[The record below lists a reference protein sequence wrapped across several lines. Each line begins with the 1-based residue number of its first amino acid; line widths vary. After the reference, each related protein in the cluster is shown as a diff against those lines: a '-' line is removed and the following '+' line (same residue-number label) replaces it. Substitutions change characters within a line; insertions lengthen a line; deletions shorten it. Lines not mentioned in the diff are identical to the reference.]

1 MRRVKEMEHIT
12 ASNLGVPRI
21 GEAREWKK
29 CLEAYWSH
37 KMDEATLQQEMKS
50 LRLDQLQ
57 QQQDRGIT
65 FIPVNTFTLYD
76 QMLDT
81 STMFGL
87 VPERFGYNGGPVA
100 TDTYFAMARGSHTA
114 VACEMTKWFN
124 TNYHYIVPEL
134 HQLKPSLTINRPL
147 QAYREAKSELG
158 IDTKPVLIGPYTFI
172 KLSKGYPKEKLSEWV
187 HTLLPLYQTILKE
200 LQAEGVSWIQIDEPS
215 LTGDVT
221 AEEISLVQECYKKL
235 HEGAPDLNIMLQTY
249 FDSVDY
255 YDELIHLPVQGIG
268 LDFVHGLERN
278 LRSIEQ
284 SSFPSHKVLG
294 VGIIDGRNI
303 WRSDLKSK
311 LNVLERIQSA
321 APHSALL
328 IQPSCSLLHVPVS
341 TEREVQLDPLLKL
354 SLAFAY
360 EKLEEVQLLTQVL
373 QNNRNGISDE
383 QVLSRIYHS
392 SEITEQLNGSQ
403 ARRDAVNEQSLLER
417 YTIKRVTPFA
427 DRYELQQEKFKLPLL
442 PTTTIGSFPQSAEVR
457 KARQL
462 WRKGE
467 WSSTQYTEFIQ
478 DQIREWIVIQEEIG
492 LDVLVHGEFERTDMV
507 EYFGEKLAGFA
518 FTTNGWV
525 QSYGSRCVKPPI
537 IYGNVAFQSP
547 MTVQET
553 LFAQSLTSKPVKGML
568 TGPVTIL
575 NWSFVRDD
583 IPRRDI
589 TMQIAAAL
597 AEEVKALENAGI
609 YMIQVDEPALRE
621 GLPLKRRDWDS
632 YLDWGVRAFLL
643 STSNVQDTTQIHTHM
658 CYCEFHDMI
667 DAIKALDADVIS
679 IESSRSNADIIQS
692 FESNV
697 YDNGIGLGV
706 YDIHSPRVPRAEEI
720 DGMINRALRV
730 LPSELFWIN
739 PDCGLKTRG
748 MKETRE
754 ALVIMVQSAKKARQR
769 LMTKM

>member
-1 MRRVKEMEHIT
+1 MEQFV
-12 ASNLGVPRI
+12 ASNLGFPRI
-21 GEAREWKK
+21 GENREWKK
-29 CLEAYWSH
+29 TLEAYWAN
-37 KMDEATLQQEMKS
+37 KMDEATLEQEMKS
-50 LRLDQLQ
+50 LRLDQLKQ
-57 QQQDRGIT
+57 QQERGISL
-65 FIPVNTFTLYD
+65 IPVNTFTLYD

-87 VPERFGYNGGPVA
+87 IPERFGYEGGPV
-100 TDTYFAMARGSHTA
+100 TLNTYFAMARGSKDA

-124 TNYHYIVPEL
+124 MNYHYIVPEL
-134 HQLKPSLTINRPL
+134 GQLKPVLTINRPL
-147 QAYREAKSELG
+147 IAYQEAKSELG
-158 IDTKPVLIGPYTFI
+158 IATKPVLIGPYTYV
-172 KLSKGYPKEKLSEWV
+172 KLSKGYPKEQLSEWV
-187 HTLLPLYQTILKE
+187 HTLLLLYQTIVAE
-200 LQAEGVSWIQIDEPS
+200 LQAEGVSWVQIDEPS

-221 AEEISLVQECYKKL
+221 AEEIALVRECYEQL
-235 HEGAPDLNIMLQTY
+235 HQSAPELNIMLQTY
-249 FDSVDY
+249 FDSVEY
-255 YDELIHLPVQGIG
+255 YSELIHLPVQGIG

-278 LRSIEQ
+278 LQALEQ
-284 SSFPSHKVLG
+284 GSFPTDKALG

-303 WRSDLKSK
+303 WRSNLQTK
-311 LNVLERIQSA
+311 LQLLQRIQAA
-321 APHSALL
+321 APDSTLI
-328 IQPSCSLLHVPVS
+328 IQPSCSLMHVPVS
-341 TEREVQLDPLLKL
+341 TEREVKLEPLLKQN
-354 SLAFAY
+354 LAFAY
-360 EKLEEVQLLTQVL
+360 EKLEEIQLLTRIL
-373 QNNRNGISDE
+373 QNNDSTAMDTFSQIR
-383 QVLSRIYHS
+383 HS
-392 SEITEQLNGSQ
+392 SEITEQLNFSS
-403 ARRDAVNEQSLLER
+403 ARRDAESEQSLLQR
-417 YTIKRVTPFA
+417 YKISRTTPFA
-427 DRYELQQEKFKLPLL
+427 TRYQLQQEQFKLPLL
-442 PTTTIGSFPQSAEVR
+442 PTTTIGSFPQTAEVR

-467 WSSTQYTEFIQ
+467 WTDTQYTEFIQ
-478 DQIREWIVIQEEIG
+478 DQIREWITIQEDIG

-553 LFAQSLTSKPVKGML
+553 LFAQSLTKKPVKGML

-583 IPRRDI
+583 IPRKDV

-597 AEEVKALENAGI
+597 AEEVKALEEAGI
-609 YMIQVDEPALRE
+609 LMIQVDEPALRE
-621 GLPLKRRDWDS
+621 GLPLKKRDWDN
-632 YLDWGVRAFLL
+632 YLEWAVRAFLL

-679 IESSRSNADIIQS
+679 IESSRSNADIIEA

-697 YDNGIGLGV
+697 YDKGIGLGV
-706 YDIHSPRVPRAEEI
+706 YDIHSPRVPRMDEL

-748 MKETRE
+748 MKETCE
-754 ALVIMVQSAKKARQR
+754 ALIIMVQSANNARQR
-769 LMTKM
+769 LLK